1 MTIICDVNY
10 KPDGIYAGTA
20 RPFAKMMTKFRLWLN
35 VYVHKTHDLHTP
47 EFFLKK
53 NLFEHLYKC
62 YCSDELYKKTLGGI
76 SSLLCFYVA
85 SQFLLFMC

>member
-53 NLFEHLYKC
+53 IFLSICTNAIAVMNYIKKHLEEFHPY
-62 YCSDELYKKTLGGI
+62 S
-76 SSLLCFYVA
+76 A
-85 SQFLLFMC
+85 FM

>member
-35 VYVHKTHDLHTP
+35 VYVHKTHDLHMP
-47 EFFLKK
+47 EFF
-53 NLFEHLYKC
+53 
-62 YCSDELYKKTLGGI
+62 
-76 SSLLCFYVA
+76 
-85 SQFLLFMC
+85 